1 MFNLDVQYRSM
12 YIFNQIRKSD
22 SIVFWHFWHFWGI
35 YHDSPWFLFIDDQPD
50 ERMVSW
56 IDHLPFLGLRIRVP
70 RIVQILTADLGIFW
84 WVLAVN
90 FMEEIEEISDFF
102 QILVV

>member
-1 MFNLDVQYRSM
+1 
-12 YIFNQIRKSD
+12 
-22 SIVFWHFWHFWGI
+22 
-35 YHDSPWFLFIDDQPD
+35 
-50 ERMVSW
+50 MVSW